1 MLRARP
7 QGHAIAYPTII
18 QTQLK
23 CATSAWTKMLDASSW
38 LQTFGGKPPSETLD
52 IFVVIFLTIYLVSEP
67 RRSPVGAPP
76 EPRIKTGLLTP
87 EPRRS
92 PTGAPPEPHLRSE
105 PRSWSRVHDFR
116 SPVGAPSDPNI
127 IFMTN
132 CIRSLRI
139 AEPYMLL

>member
-67 RRSPVGAPP
+67 RRSPAGARRSPARAPHQNGAPNAGTPP
-76 EPRIKTGLLTP
+76 EPH
-87 EPRRS
+87 RS
-92 PTGAPPEPHLRSE
+92 PTGAPSE
-105 PRSWSRVHDFR
+105 WGSRAR
-116 SPVGAPSDPNI
+116 SPVLGAVCMISGAPSEPH
-127 IFMTN
+127 
-132 CIRSLRI
+132 RI
-139 AEPYMLL
+139 LTTFL